1 MATSGLGNVR
11 TVLGPDPRDGRGVV
25 ASSRRDFMCI
35 MARLNERKDWSSV
48 EPDRGC
54 ILKLGGHMP
63 LHMWYLYTICLFLF
77 TSVFGKHDHMTCHM
91 IFHCSSYSGSL
102 PINCCNDLG
111 HL

>member
-1 MATSGLGNVR
+1 MRER
-11 TVLGPDPRDGRGVV
+11 T
-25 ASSRRDFMCI
+25 
-35 MARLNERKDWSSV
+35 WSSA

-111 HL
+111 HLWVEYLHQKFIYYLYILQISRGDINPLHMIFGEF